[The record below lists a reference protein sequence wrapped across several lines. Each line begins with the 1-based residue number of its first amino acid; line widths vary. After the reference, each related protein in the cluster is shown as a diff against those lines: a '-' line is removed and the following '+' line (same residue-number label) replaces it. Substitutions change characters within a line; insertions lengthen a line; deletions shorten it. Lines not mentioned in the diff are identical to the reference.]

1 MARPPTPSALKVLQ
15 GTFRPDRAR
24 GEPHPDPGI
33 CTCPSWLSKEAKA
46 EWRYIVPK
54 LEKLGLLTF
63 IDKAAL
69 VSYVTA
75 YADLQQTEREI
86 AKHGFTQLTETGYE
100 QNRPIVAIRNQAR
113 TTIKQFLAEFGLSPA
128 SRSRLNVTP
137 KKEEDTKD
145 KAAAFLLGK

>member
-1 MARPPTPSALKVLQ
+1 M
-15 GTFRPDRAR
+15 
-24 GEPHPDPGI
+24 
-33 CTCPSWLSKEAKA
+33 

-75 YADLQQTEREI
+75 FADLQCSEREI
-86 AKHGFTQLTETGYE
+86 AKHGFVQLTKDGYE

-113 TTIKQFLAEFGLSPA
+113 ATIKQFLAEFGLSPA
-128 SRSRLNVTP
+128 SRDRLNVAP
-137 KKEEDTKD
+137 KKEKESKTT
-145 KAAAFLLGK
+145 ATGFLSGK